1 MTGPESWGGYHPHM
15 ACPAPLSRRIPSL
28 VVLMALVA
36 CSRPPESTLKEL
48 ASADAGELD
57 VVLLAP
63 SEALPQGP
71 GFALLEFRDGHGML
85 VDVGFVRMSATMPM
99 PGAPAMAGGSEL
111 KPTPAPGR
119 YEVATDLSMAG
130 AWFFQVD
137 WNGPAGR
144 GSTRLESN
152 VK

>member
-1 MTGPESWGGYHPHM
+1 MMSGR
-15 ACPAPLSRRIPSL
+15 AVLAVV
-28 VVLMALVA
+28 VVLAA
-36 CSRPPESTLKEL
+36 GCSRPPESSLKEL
-48 ASADAGELD
+48 ATADVGELD

-63 SEALPQGP
+63 SETLPQGP

-85 VDVGFVRMSATMPM
+85 VDVGMVQVSATMPM
-99 PGAPAMAGGSEL
+99 PGTAPMSGGSEI

-130 AWFFQVD
+130 AWHFQVD

-144 GSTRLESN
+144 GSTRLEST